1 MRQNSE
7 KDPTIEELQTNADSL
22 HRNRKFWAVGG
33 LALLGASMILSAQKI
48 DMFER
53 DAGERAVDTRQAAEN
68 PDAINRIIDAG
79 KDLGGE
85 LTGNLYP
92 EGAMIFTMATGMT
105 SLLYVGRSWAK
116 EQEILAE
123 IDNRQRAL
131 ES

>member
-53 DAGERAVDTRQAAEN
+53 DAGERAVDTRQAVEN
-68 PDAINRIIDAG
+68 PDAIDRIIDAG

-105 SLLYVGRSWAK
+105 SLLYVGRSWAE